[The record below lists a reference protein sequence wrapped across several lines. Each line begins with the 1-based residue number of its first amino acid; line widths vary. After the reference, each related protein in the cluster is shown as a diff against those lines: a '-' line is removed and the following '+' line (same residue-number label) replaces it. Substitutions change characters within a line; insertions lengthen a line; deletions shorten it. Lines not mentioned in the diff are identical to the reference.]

1 LEEDLRETGATA
13 SARPDPM
20 IRAPG
25 PDLEG
30 FKKALMIQHQE
41 RCLKMKREVD
51 EDLAD
56 IITTRRIEVE
66 KIVHDLRR
74 SGEKRLAE
82 GLKNNRRYAEL
93 QKKVRISEL
102 QKGFFEHLEELVRF
116 RVEEFRRSDR
126 YESAMRN
133 LALEAL
139 EHFPF
144 PAVAL
149 VERGDAAYLSAFG
162 AGGHRGIR
170 EVREEL
176 RDVWGG
182 LVLAEAG
189 KERGRLLDNTF
200 RTRWRRLHTAFA
212 EKLWGEIHV

>member
-1 LEEDLRETGATA
+1 L
-13 SARPDPM
+13 SPDV
-20 IRAPG
+20 
-25 PDLEG
+25 EG
-30 FKKALMIQHQE
+30 FKRALLIQYQK
-41 RCLKMKREVD
+41 RCREMKRDVD

-74 SGEKRLAE
+74 SSEKRLAE
-82 GLKNNRRYAEL
+82 GLKNNRRCAEL
-93 QKKVRISEL
+93 RKKVSMSEL
-102 QKGFFEHLEELVRF
+102 QKGFFEHLEELVRS
-116 RVEEFRRSDR
+116 RVEEFRRSPR

-149 VERGDAAYLSAFG
+149 VERGDAACLSALADG
-162 AGGHRGIR
+162 SGGVR

-189 KERGRLLDNTF
+189 KERGRFLDNTF
-200 RTRWRRLHTAFA
+200 RTRWRRLHAAFA
-212 EKLWGEIHV
+212 EKLWEEIHA

>member
-1 LEEDLRETGATA
+1 LKDGLTA
-13 SARPDPM
+13 
-20 IRAPG
+20 

-30 FKKALMIQHQE
+30 FKRALLIQHQK
-41 RCLKMKREVD
+41 RCVKMKREAD

-74 SGEKRLAE
+74 ACEKRLAE
-82 GLKNNRRYAEL
+82 GLRNNRRCAEL
-93 QKKVRISEL
+93 QKKIRMSEL
-102 QKGFFEHLEELVRF
+102 QKGFFEHLEELVRS
-116 RVEEFRRSDR
+116 RVEAFRRSPR

-144 PAVAL
+144 PAIAL
-149 VERGDAAYLSAFG
+149 VEKGDAACLSALAADTCQG
-162 AGGHRGIR
+162 SQKTRETGEIR
-170 EVREEL
+170 EIREEL

-182 LVLAEAG
+182 LVLVEAG

-212 EKLWGEIHV
+212 EKLWEEIHEGIYV

>member
-1 LEEDLRETGATA
+1 L
-13 SARPDPM
+13 S
-20 IRAPG
+20 

-30 FKKALMIQHQE
+30 FAKALLIQTQN
-41 RCLKMKREVD
+41 RCLAMKREVD

-56 IITTRRIEVE
+56 IITARRIEVE

-74 SGEKRLAE
+74 GGEKRLEE
-82 GLKNNRRYAEL
+82 GLKSNRRHAEL
-93 QKKVRISEL
+93 RKKVCMSEL
-102 QKGFFEHLEELVRF
+102 QEGFFEHLEALVRA
-116 RVEEFRRSDR
+116 RAEAFRRSSLYGR
-126 YESAMRN
+126 AMRS

-149 VERGDAAYLSAFG
+149 VEEGDAVHLDPR
-162 AGGHRGIR
+162 GGSPRSGNPLENIQ

-176 RDVWGG
+176 RDAWGG

-189 KERGRLLDNTF
+189 KERGRFLDNTF
-200 RTRWRRLHTAFA
+200 RTRWRRLHAAFA

>member
-1 LEEDLRETGATA
+1 
-13 SARPDPM
+13 
-20 IRAPG
+20 
-25 PDLEG
+25 
-30 FKKALMIQHQE
+30 
-41 RCLKMKREVD
+41 MKREVD

-66 KIVHDLRR
+66 KMARDLRR
-74 SGEKRLAE
+74 SCEKRLAD

-93 QKKVRISEL
+93 QRKVSMSEL
-102 QKGFFEHLEELVRF
+102 QKGFFEHLEDLVRS
-116 RVEEFRRSDR
+116 RMEAFRRSPL

-139 EHFPF
+139 ERFPF

-149 VERGDAAYLSAFG
+149 VEKGDAACLLAPD
-162 AGGHRGIR
+162 AADVRRNVR

-182 LVLAEAG
+182 LVLVGVG
-189 KERGRLLDNTF
+189 KERGRVLDNTF
-200 RTRWRRLHTAFA
+200 RTRWRRLHAAFA